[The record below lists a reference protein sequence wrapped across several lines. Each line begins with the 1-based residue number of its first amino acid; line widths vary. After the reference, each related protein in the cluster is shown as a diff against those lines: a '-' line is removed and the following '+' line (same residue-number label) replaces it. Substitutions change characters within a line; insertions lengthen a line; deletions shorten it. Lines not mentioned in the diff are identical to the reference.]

1 MINSALPSVG
11 AGPRILLRQL
21 REVMAQPRSTQ
32 QRLDKIVELIA
43 ANMVADVCSIYV
55 RRASD
60 ELELFATKGL
70 KSGAVHETRL
80 VIGEGLVG
88 EIGLTAEPLN
98 LTAAPAHPKFVYVP
112 ETGEDPYQSFLG
124 VPVLKGGHVLGV
136 LVVQNRMP
144 RHYDEEEVEALLTVA
159 MILAEIMVS
168 GQLINLDETVI
179 DAQVIPIRP
188 YRQKGIPFA
197 DGVVMGKA
205 VLHASPIKVTKLI
218 AQDIPSELD
227 RLTGGLV
234 QLRKAIDSMLSAADS
249 SLSGEPRD
257 VLEAYR
263 MFANDSGW
271 AQRME
276 EAVRSGLTA
285 QAAVERVRSDTRA
298 RMSRQRDP
306 YLRERLHDLD
316 DLANR
321 LLRIL
326 VGAPALVELTQGAV
340 LLARNLGP
348 AELLDYNPSLLG
360 GVVLEEG
367 APTAHVAIVAK
378 ALEIPMVGLA
388 DGVLSHVSPGDQVV
402 VDGASGEVHLRP
414 DAEVTAYYT
423 AQIAT
428 RQHQRAEFA
437 TIKDEPC
444 VTLDG
449 QRIWLNVNA
458 GLVMD
463 LPHLDEVGADGIGL
477 FRTELQFMVSSTMPR
492 LAAQKAFYRQV
503 LEVAQERPV
512 VFRTLDLG
520 GDKILPYGKTRR
532 EDNPAMGL
540 RAIRLAL
547 FRPALLR
554 YQMRAF
560 LMAAQGR
567 QLNLM
572 FPMVTEVSE
581 FRDAKA
587 LLHLE
592 MERLKSLG
600 QELPASVRVGCMIEV
615 PSLAWNV
622 RAIARE
628 ADFVSVGSND
638 LMQFFFAVDRGNPQ
652 VSAHYDF
659 LSPGILTLLQHI
671 VRESAAC
678 GVPVSLCGEAAG
690 RPLEAMA
697 LMGLG
702 FRTISMPPACIG
714 PVKLMARR
722 LHLGKL
728 QTFMDDLIDMPD
740 RSLRPK
746 LQEFAQNHRLPI

>member
-1 MINSALPSVG
+1 MNPALPHAG
-11 AGPRILLRQL
+11 AGPRVLLRRL
-21 REVMAQPRSTQ
+21 REIMAQPIAAQ
-32 QRLDKIVELIA
+32 QRLNGIVELIA
-43 ANMVADVCSIYV
+43 ANMVAEVCSIYV
-55 RRASD
+55 RRAGNQ
-60 ELELFATKGL
+60 LELFATKGL
-70 KSGAVHETRL
+70 KPGAVHKTRL

-88 EIGLTAEPLN
+88 EIGRTAEPLN
-98 LTAAPAHPKFVYVP
+98 LTDAPAHSKFVYRP
-112 ETGEDPYQSFLG
+112 ETGEDPYHSFLG

-144 RHYDEEEVEALLTVA
+144 RLYEEEELEALQTVA
-159 MILAEIMVS
+159 MILAEIMAS
-168 GQLINLDETVI
+168 GQLIHLDETVI
-179 DAQVIPIRP
+179 DAQVLPIRP
-188 YRQKGIPFA
+188 FRQKGVAFA
-197 DGVVMGKA
+197 DGLAMGKA
-205 VLHASPIKVTKLI
+205 VLHANPIKVTNLI
-218 AQDIPSELD
+218 AEDIPGELE
-227 RLTGGLV
+227 RLAAGLT
-234 QLRKAIDSMLSAADS
+234 QLQQAIESMLSAADS

-271 AQRME
+271 ARRME
-276 EAVRSGLTA
+276 EAVRNGLTA
-285 QAAVERVRSDTRA
+285 EAAVERVQSDTRA

-326 VGAPALVELTQGAV
+326 VGAPAHPKMTQGAV

-348 AELLDYNPSLLG
+348 AELLDYDPALIG

-367 APTAHVAIVAK
+367 SPNAHVTIVAK
-378 ALEIPMVGLA
+378 ALEIPMVGMA
-388 DGVLSHVSPGDQVV
+388 DGVLAHVNQGDQVV

-414 DAEVTAYYT
+414 EKEVAAYY
-423 AQIAT
+423 AEQIASHK
-428 RQHQRAEFA
+428 HQRAEFA
-437 TIKDEPC
+437 AIKDEPA

-449 QRIWLNVNA
+449 CRIMLNVNA

-492 LAAQKAFYRQV
+492 LAAQKEFYAQV
-503 LEVAQERPV
+503 LDAAQERPV

-520 GDKILPYGKTRR
+520 GDKMLPYGKIRR
-532 EDNPAMGL
+532 EDNPALGL

-547 FRPALLR
+547 SRPALLR

-560 LMAAQGR
+560 LLAAEGR

-572 FPMVTEVSE
+572 FPMVAEVSE
-581 FRDAKA
+581 FRAAKA
-587 LLHLE
+587 LLNLE
-592 MERLKSLG
+592 MGRLKRLR
-600 QELPASVRVGCMIEV
+600 QPMPAQVRVGCMIEV
-615 PSLAWNV
+615 PSLAWSIKS
-622 RAIARE
+622 IAAE
-628 ADFVSVGSND
+628 ADFISVGSND

-652 VSAHYDF
+652 VSTHYDF
-659 LSPGILTLLQHI
+659 LSPNILTLLRHI
-671 VRESAAC
+671 VRECDVS
-678 GVPVSLCGEAAG
+678 GVPVSLCGEVAG

-702 FRTISMPPACIG
+702 FRTLSMPPASIG

-722 LHLGKL
+722 LHLEKL
-728 QTFMDDLIDMPD
+728 QAFMEDLIDSPD
-740 RSLRPK
+740 RSIRPMLEK
-746 LQEFAQNHRLPI
+746 FAENNRLPI